1 MVKVVIKKSGQREVF
16 DLEKIKKSIRN
27 TLKEAGFRGEEIEK
41 YLQKIIEEIL
51 KFVEKENEIFTPEI
65 EAKII
70 LELDK
75 ISKRAV
81 ELWREFRIKKQK

>member
-1 MVKVVIKKSGQREVF
+1 MVKVVIKKSGQKEVF